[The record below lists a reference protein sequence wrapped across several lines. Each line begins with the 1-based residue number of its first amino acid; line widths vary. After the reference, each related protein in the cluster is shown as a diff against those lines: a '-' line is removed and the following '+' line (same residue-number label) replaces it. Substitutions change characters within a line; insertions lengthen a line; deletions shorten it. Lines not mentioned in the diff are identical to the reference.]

1 MTQPTLT
8 RKVRLNKRPSF
19 CSATSAGGWS
29 KPITRNMPMPRAA
42 SYPFFVSLTR
52 AGVEFLVTQY
62 PEIPSNLSLE
72 EIREAMY
79 VKEPKDDSSEKTSGF
94 QESERFEKG

>member
-1 MTQPTLT
+1 MAPMTQPTLT

-19 CSATSAGGWS
+19 CSATSADERS
-29 KPITRNMPMPRAA
+29 KPITRYMPMPRAA
-42 SYPFFVSLTR
+42 SCLFFVSLTQ
-52 AGVEFLVTQY
+52 AMVEFLVTRF

-79 VKEPKDDSSEKTSGF
+79 VKKPKDIF
-94 QESERFEKG
+94 